1 MKKALKILSVSML
14 LFAALN
20 AKDFSKTSDEDLA
33 KMAGIVAPQDIV
45 DYKKE
50 LRMRMKKMPEDKREA
65 FHKQLHEYAIKN
77 TDNMT
82 VADFEAHKKAVKE
95 ALKKSNMK
103 DMDDDLGLRSCKHGK
118 MHKHHKHHK
127 HDSQN
132 KAKGHD
138 KGHDKEQSKKDH
150 DHDDHG
156 ENEK

>member
-1 MKKALKILSVSML
+1 MKKALKILSVSAL
-14 LFAALN
+14 LFVALN

-33 KMAGIVAPQDIV
+33 KMAGVVAPQDIV
-45 DYKKE
+45 DYTKE
-50 LRMRMKKMPEDKREA
+50 LKMRMKKMPEDKRKA

-118 MHKHHKHHK
+118 MHKHDKHGKKHGKK
-127 HDSQN
+127 HD
-132 KAKGHD
+132 KDHD
-138 KGHDKEQSKKDH
+138 DKDH
-150 DHDDHG
+150 DHHDEDHSD
-156 ENEK
+156 KH

>member
-1 MKKALKILSVSML
+1 MKKALKILSVSAL
-14 LFAALN
+14 LFVALN

-65 FHKQLHEYAIKN
+65 FHKQLHEYAVKN

-82 VADFEAHKKAVKE
+82 VADFEAHQKAVKE

-103 DMDDDLGLRSCKHGK
+103 DMDDDDLGLRSCKHGK
-118 MHKHHKHHK
+118 MHKHHKHGGHNK
-127 HDSQN
+127 H
-132 KAKGHD
+132 G
-138 KGHDKEQSKKDH
+138 KGHDKEEGKKDH
-150 DHDDHG
+150 DHNDHG

>member
-1 MKKALKILSVSML
+1 MKKALKILSVSAL
-14 LFAALN
+14 LFVALN

-45 DYKKE
+45 DYTKE
-50 LRMRMKKMPEDKREA
+50 LKKRMEKMPEDKRKA

-82 VADFEAHKKAVKE
+82 VADFEAHQKAVKE

-103 DMDDDLGLRSCKHGK
+103 DMDDDLGLRSCDHGK
-118 MHKHHKHHK
+118 KHKHHKHG
-127 HDSQN
+127 
-132 KAKGHD
+132 GHD
-138 KGHDKEQSKKDH
+138 KHGKGHGKEQGKKDH

>member
-1 MKKALKILSVSML
+1 MKKALKILSVSTL
-14 LFAALN
+14 LFVALN

-65 FHKQLHEYAIKN
+65 FHKQLHEYAVKN

-82 VADFEAHKKAVKE
+82 VADFEAHQKAVKE

-103 DMDDDLGLRSCKHGK
+103 DMDDDDLGLRSCKHGK
-118 MHKHHKHHK
+118 MHKHHKH
-127 HDSQN
+127 DGQN
-132 KAKGHD
+132 KAKGS
-138 KGHDKEQSKKDH
+138 KGHDKEQGKKDH

>member
-1 MKKALKILSVSML
+1 MKKALKILSVSAL
-14 LFAALN
+14 LFVALN

-118 MHKHHKHHK
+118 MHKHHKH
-127 HDSQN
+127 DGQN

-138 KGHDKEQSKKDH
+138 KGHGEEQGKKDH

>member
-1 MKKALKILSVSML
+1 MKKALKILSVSAL
-14 LFAALN
+14 LFVALN

-65 FHKQLHEYAIKN
+65 FHKQLHEYAVKN

-82 VADFEAHKKAVKE
+82 VADFEAHQKAVKE

-103 DMDDDLGLRSCKHGK
+103 DMDDDLGLRSCEK
-118 MHKHHKHHK
+118 MHKHHKHG
-127 HDSQN
+127 
-132 KAKGHD
+132 GHD
-138 KGHDKEQSKKDH
+138 KHGKGHGKEQGKKDH
-150 DHDDHG
+150 NHNDHG

>member
-1 MKKALKILSVSML
+1 MKKALKILSVSAL
-14 LFAALN
+14 LFVALN

-65 FHKQLHEYAIKN
+65 FHKQLHEYAVKN

-82 VADFEAHKKAVKE
+82 VADFEAHQKAVKE
-95 ALKKSNMK
+95 VLKKSSMK

-118 MHKHHKHHK
+118 HHRHHK
-127 HDSQN
+127 HDGH
-132 KAKGHD
+132 KGH
-138 KGHDKEQSKKDH
+138 GKEQGKKDH